1 VQATDAVGNVGNGPV
16 LTFTEPGTPPN
27 PGDRNNDG
35 VVDGQ
40 DLTIVLAAFG
50 TSAPDGDANGNG
62 IVDGQD
68 LTIVLA
74 AYGT

>member
-1 VQATDAVGNVGNGPV
+1 V
-16 LTFTEPGTPPN
+16 LTFTEPGTPPQ
-27 PGDRNNDG
+27 PADRNNDG

-50 TSAPDGDANGNG
+50 TTDPAGDASGNG
-62 IVDGQD
+62 IVDGED

-74 AYGT
+74 AFGS